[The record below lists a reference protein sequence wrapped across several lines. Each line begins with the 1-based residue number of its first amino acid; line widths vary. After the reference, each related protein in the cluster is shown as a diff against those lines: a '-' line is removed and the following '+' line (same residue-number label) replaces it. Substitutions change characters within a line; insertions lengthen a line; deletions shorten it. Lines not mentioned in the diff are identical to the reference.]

1 MKKLML
7 LAGLWCLQP
16 GLYASPRDA
25 NAKHDALPVNARDRA
40 QTHFKE
46 NYAWVQ
52 DAAWYTT
59 AENNLYC
66 TFRQGKILNRVFYD
80 KNGNWQYTLL
90 SYPPSVLAKSVKDL
104 ISDNFHGYKISYVS
118 EIRTNDQDPAY
129 VVNIEDENHIKVIQ
143 VNGDNFE
150 IRQDLNKQ

>member
-16 GLYASPRDA
+16 
-25 NAKHDALPVNARDRA
+25 ALHAAPAHAGGKYDVLPANARDRA
-40 QTHFKE
+40 LTHFKE
-46 NYAWVQ
+46 HYAWVQ

-66 TFRQGKILNRVFYD
+66 TFHQGKILNRIFYD

-90 SYPPSVLAKSVKDL
+90 SYPPSVLTKSVKTL
-104 ISDNFHGYKISYVS
+104 VEENFQGYKISYVT
-118 EIRTNDQDPAY
+118 EIRSADQDPSY
-129 VVNIEDENHIKVIQ
+129 VVNIENENHIKVIQ
-143 VNGDNFE
+143 VRDDDFK

>member
-16 GLYASPRDA
+16 ALHAAPTHADA
-25 NAKHDALPVNARDRA
+25 RYDVLPANARDRA
-40 QTHFKE
+40 LTHFKE

-66 TFRQGKILNRVFYD
+66 TFHQGKILNRVFYD

-90 SYPPSVLAKSVKDL
+90 SYPPSVLTKSVKTL
-104 ISDNFHGYKISYVS
+104 VEENFQGYKISYVT
-118 EIRTNDQDPAY
+118 EIRSADQDPSY
-129 VVNIEDENHIKVIQ
+129 VVNIENENHIKVIQ
-143 VNGDNFE
+143 VRDDDFK